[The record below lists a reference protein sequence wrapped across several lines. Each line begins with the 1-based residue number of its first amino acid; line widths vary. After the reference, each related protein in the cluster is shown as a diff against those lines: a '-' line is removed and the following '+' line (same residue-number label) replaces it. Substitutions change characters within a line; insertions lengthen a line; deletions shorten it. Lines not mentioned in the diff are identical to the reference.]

1 MEKDVFNIVQQISQ
15 CDRQNIL
22 EARRLNIEEGFCES
36 SALLEAKCG
45 SKTQVLK
52 AMSLSYGFPSL
63 IDLSDIAF
71 NNVDINKVGADN
83 ILSLKFIPY
92 FNNNSLKVLIV
103 DPKYTVN
110 IEDEI
115 KRVYGDISYKFVIIM
130 GIDFDNWLR
139 SMGIDEESTRLN
151 TMLSDITVAEQTQEE
166 DIANSSNYDQTS
178 IVNVVNRFIVDAVSK
193 KASDIHIEPLE
204 KVLRVRFRIDGL
216 LTTQAEI
223 DRGIHRQLANRIKV
237 MSNLNTTNTM
247 TPQSGKLHMIYKG
260 KPIDARISTIPGLYG
275 ETVTLRLISNESM
288 KTRLEELGFNDTT
301 CKKLRHLMT
310 MPNGLILVTGPT
322 GSGKSSTLAAMINEL
337 NTIDRCII
345 TIEDPVEFR
354 INGVTQINVN
364 NAVNLT
370 FASTLREALRQDPDI
385 IMVGEIRD
393 TETAKIAISA
403 SNTGHLVLSTLH
415 TNSASSSAVRLTEM
429 GVEPFMVAATIRGI
443 INQKL
448 VRVLCPHCREKVE
461 LREGESAWDYIPD
474 HIKKT
479 ENHVGVY
486 KAVGCSKC
494 NGTGYRGRTVI
505 LELLEF
511 TQAMSKLILSGAN
524 SDEIEEFAMDRGMT
538 RAIDNGIQLVLKGVT
553 SLEEVDRVIN
563 IGI

>member
-260 KPIDARISTIPGLYG
+260 KPIDARVSTIPGLYG

-461 LREGESAWDYIPD
+461 LKEGESAWDYIPD

-538 RAIDNGIQLVLKGVT
+538 RAIDNGIQLVLKGIT